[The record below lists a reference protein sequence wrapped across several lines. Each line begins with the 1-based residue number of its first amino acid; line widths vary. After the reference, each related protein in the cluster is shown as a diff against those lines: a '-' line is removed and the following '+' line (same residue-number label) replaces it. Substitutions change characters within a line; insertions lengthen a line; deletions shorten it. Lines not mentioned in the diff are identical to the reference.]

1 MNKYEL
7 INKDSSY
14 SGMYRVK
21 VFENEGNIRVY
32 IPGISQINPFD
43 SNGNLIEDIVN
54 QNISAFPIAQ
64 WCAYNLESCDL
75 ANISEPMWC
84 MFEGGDVKRPVIIS
98 YTFPKVVIEVTVYV
112 GGSEGG
118 VSDSDGTSGG
128 EYTGSEEFSEKFNF
142 IYNKLI
148 EAGASHSGA
157 IALLGML
164 CEETNNFNT
173 STPNSIGATGI
184 CQWYKGRLD
193 ILINGGTLNGQTWN
207 KPADY
212 TDLST
217 QVDYLIFELKN
228 NGHGNQSKINWD
240 SFTKNYSSESEL
252 KNLYFNAVRYYE
264 IPFTE
269 HSMES
274 LYANG
279 LKEKNSGN
287 VNGKWAIYKNVSDKM
302 DLMLEWYDKYN

>member
-112 GGSEGG
+112 GGSGGG
-118 VSDSDGTSGG
+118 VSDGG
-128 EYTGSEEFSEKFNF
+128 EYTSSGTSENDNYNYIF
-142 IYNKLI
+142 NKLI
-148 EAGASHSGA
+148 EMGATVAGAYGVLANIEAESAFSTALNSGDNGLA
-157 IALLGML
+157 
-164 CEETNNFNT
+164 
-173 STPNSIGATGI
+173 SGI
-184 CQWYKGRLD
+184 CQWHPDRFSNLENYCIKNGLSSTSIEGQTSFMINEIQNGYSD
-193 ILINGGTLNGQTWN
+193 LWDLICSANGQQGAYNVAYKMCYDFERPKN
-207 KPADY
+207 KEQKSNDRGNSA
-212 TDLST
+212 
-217 QVDYLIFELKN
+217 KN
-228 NGHGNQSKINWD
+228 KY
-240 SFTKNYSSESEL
+240 YSD
-252 KNLYFNAVRYYE
+252 
-264 IPFTE
+264 
-269 HSMES
+269 
-274 LYANG
+274 
-279 LKEKNSGN
+279 
-287 VNGKWAIYKNVSDKM
+287 YKN
-302 DLMLEWYDKYN
+302 

>member
-112 GGSEGG
+112 GGSGGG
-118 VSDSDGTSGG
+118 VSNGDGASGG
-128 EYTGSEEFSEKFNF
+128 SVLASSVEELINTDLLDLKHLTVSEIEKILNDNF
-142 IYNKLI
+142 KNATWKGNSSIFKDKNLHEVAQQIYNAQKETGL
-148 EAGASHSGA
+148 SA
-157 IALLGML
+157 IVSL
-164 CEETNNFNT
+164 
-173 STPNSIGATGI
+173 SIGALESAYGASNI
-184 CQWYKGRLD
+184 ARDKNNLYG
-193 ILINGGTLNGQTWN
+193 WN
-207 KPADY
+207 ATNTNTYQNASTFSSNMYESTVDFNNKL
-212 TDLST
+212 LST
-217 QVDYLIFELKN
+217 YYYGRDAHTLSEIGDGRNSAGKGYAYHN
-228 NGHGNQSKINWD
+228 NGTIDTEWD
-240 SFTKNYSSESEL
+240 SSVGSIGNKFLNS
-252 KNLYFNAVRYYE
+252 
-264 IPFTE
+264 
-269 HSMES
+269 
-274 LYANG
+274 
-279 LKEKNSGN
+279 LKE
-287 VNGKWAIYKNVSDKM
+287 
-302 DLMLEWYDKYN
+302 